1 MAKETLAST
10 VSEEDIIDLGEE
22 ENAPNFLIDENY
34 GGLGRYGD
42 IALVERKIAYRT
54 GKPEDGVNEGKV
66 IRYIKWTNVEP
77 HTYGR
82 TIFDVLNNYDKYV
95 SHIKFKQLNK
105 SQNFDDVKQIY
116 LDTQATIR
124 QALKSSQFTD
134 DIKQQGTLLN
144 EIADLKS
151 KLKSINSVLEEAE
164 ELRELIKSKRRI
176 IVGETEPKKHR
187 TPKEEE

>member
-10 VSEEDIIDLGEE
+10 VNEEDIVDLGEE

-54 GKPEDGVNEGKV
+54 GKAEDGINEGKV

-116 LDTQATIR
+116 LDTQSTIR

-134 DIKQQGTLLN
+134 DIKQQGTLID
-144 EIADLKS
+144 EIELLKS
-151 KLKSINSVLEEAE
+151 KLKKVDSILAEAD
-164 ELRELIKSKRRI
+164 ELHELIKNKRK
-176 IVGETEPKKHR
+176 IVINDTESKKHR
-187 TPKEEE
+187 VKLEE

>member
-10 VSEEDIIDLGEE
+10 VNEEDIVDLGEE

-42 IALVERKIAYRT
+42 IALVERKVAYRT

-116 LDTQATIR
+116 LDTQSTIR

-134 DIKQQGTLLN
+134 DIKQQGTLID
-144 EIADLKS
+144 EIELLKS
-151 KLKSINSVLEEAE
+151 KLKKVDSILAEAD
-164 ELRELIKSKRRI
+164 ELHELIKNKRK
-176 IVGETEPKKHR
+176 IVINDTESKKHR
-187 TPKEEE
+187 VKLEE